1 MLNKK
6 IEKALQQ
13 QLAMEAYSSAIYLSM
28 ATWMDVQ
35 GYDGTAAFLYTQS
48 DEERMHMLRILH
60 YINDSDGHAKVP
72 KVDQPPQEFK
82 DYHNCFKMVMEQEQ
96 AVTASIHEL
105 ITLSLAE
112 RDHATNNFLQW
123 YVTEQMEEEQQI
135 KTILNK
141 LKIIGKDGSGLYLLD
156 ADLGKLAGNNSAN
169 QTA

>member
-60 YINDSDGHAKVP
+60 YINDSDGHAAQGRP
-72 KVDQPPQEFK
+72 
-82 DYHNCFKMVMEQEQ
+82 
-96 AVTASIHEL
+96 ASSRI
-105 ITLSLAE
+105 
-112 RDHATNNFLQW
+112 
-123 YVTEQMEEEQQI
+123 
-135 KTILNK
+135 
-141 LKIIGKDGSGLYLLD
+141 
-156 ADLGKLAGNNSAN
+156 
-169 QTA
+169 